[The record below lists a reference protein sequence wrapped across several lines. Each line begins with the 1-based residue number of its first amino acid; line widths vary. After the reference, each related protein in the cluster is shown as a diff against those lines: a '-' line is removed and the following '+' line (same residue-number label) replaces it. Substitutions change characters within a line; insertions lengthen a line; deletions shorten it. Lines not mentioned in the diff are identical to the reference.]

1 VCPACSDRYA
11 ADAFHLIRAGT
22 TGGHGHETVADTPRL
37 FITLTAP
44 GFGAVQ
50 SRRTTRAG

>member
-22 TGGHGHETVADTPRL
+22 SGGHGHETVADTPRL